1 MHLTFDTDV
10 IVASLRSRTGA
21 SNTLLHALREGQLE
35 AVASIPMLFEYEAV
49 LMRPEQR
56 QATGMSVEE
65 VGFFLDGLAA
75 LLLPVVPYFLWRPL
89 LRDPD
94 DEMVLDAAVNGRA
107 DTICAVSIRGQERSR
122 EHGTRAKSRD
132 FFDWHRTGNGA
143 HSGYQCV
150 LDGTGAG

>member
-1 MHLTFDTDV
+1 MRLTFDTAI
-10 IVASLRSRTGA
+10 IVAALRSRTGA
-21 SNTLLHALREGQLE
+21 SNALLRVLRGGQLE
-35 AVASIPMLFEYEAV
+35 AVASVPMLFEYEAV

-75 LLLPVVPYFLWRPL
+75 LLLPVMPYFLWRPL

-107 DTICAVSIRGQERSR
+107 DAIVTFNIHDFLPEARQFRLEVLTPREALRRLRS
-122 EHGTRAKSRD
+122 A
-132 FFDWHRTGNGA
+132 
-143 HSGYQCV
+143 
-150 LDGTGAG
+150 

>member
-1 MHLTFDTDV
+1 MRLTFDTDV
-10 IVASLRSRTGA
+10 IVAALRSRTGA
-21 SNTLLHALREGQLE
+21 SNALLHAFREGQLE
-35 AVASIPMLFEYEAV
+35 AVASVPMLFEYEAV

-56 QATGMSVEE
+56 QATGMTVEE

-107 DTICAVSIRGQERSR
+107 DAIVTFNVQDFLPEARQFQRGVLTPREALRRLRS
-122 EHGTRAKSRD
+122 A
-132 FFDWHRTGNGA
+132 
-143 HSGYQCV
+143 
-150 LDGTGAG
+150 

>member
-1 MHLTFDTDV
+1 MRLTFDTDV
-10 IVASLRSRTGA
+10 IVAALRSRTGA
-21 SNTLLHALREGQLE
+21 SNALLHALREGQLE
-35 AVASIPMLFEYEAV
+35 AVASVPMLFEYEGV

-107 DTICAVSIRGQERSR
+107 DAIITFHVQGFLPEARQFQLEVLTPREALRRLRS
-122 EHGTRAKSRD
+122 A
-132 FFDWHRTGNGA
+132 
-143 HSGYQCV
+143 
-150 LDGTGAG
+150 